1 MLLFFFYILTVW
13 SLAFTAAGGQSNST
27 TQSATQSAS
36 NGAGETA
43 GAVAQSLSST
53 DLVRRALA
61 SNAELAA
68 ARLEMDKARAR
79 LQQAGLRPNP
89 TLDIEQ
95 QAGQPVGSPGER
107 ATSVGFS
114 LPLEVGGQR
123 RRRIDLAQAELS
135 AAEAEIADRERRLA
149 AEVRAVYAE
158 ALAAARE
165 LEITEGLNKLD
176 AEAVRVV
183 EARVSEGDAAPLEAH
198 LLRVEVERLRSRRAL
213 IEGRLQ
219 ATLFKLKGLAGIPLD
234 EPLGVSQELEQ
245 PSALDSP
252 GGIVGLEAAIEI
264 ALRTRPD
271 LRLARL
277 TEEAAQA
284 GLRLAKAQAAP
295 QVAVTARYS
304 TERTITTL
312 PAPFVS
318 VPDSGKALSVGVSI
332 GLPIFNRNQGGQAE
346 AAVVI
351 AQAQRRREFIE
362 AVVRAEVG
370 SALARYHASQSAL
383 ATFEQGVIAR
393 SNDNIR
399 AIRAAYEVGAFRVT
413 DLIAEQRRLV
423 DAQREYTEA
432 LTERW
437 RALSDLQ
444 SAIGVIEQK

>member
-1 MLLFFFYILTVW
+1 MAMASDLTDGPTPIVKP
-13 SLAFTAAGGQSNST
+13 
-27 TQSATQSAS
+27 TQSI
-36 NGAGETA
+36 
-43 GAVAQSLSST
+43 SSG
-53 DLVRRALA
+53 DLVKRALA

-68 ARLEMDKARAR
+68 ARFEIERARAR
-79 LQQAGLRPNP
+79 MRQAGLRPNP

-95 QAGQPVGSPGER
+95 QAGRPVGSPGER
-107 ATSVGFS
+107 ATSIGVS

-123 RRRIDLAQAELS
+123 RRRMDLAQAEL
-135 AAEAEIADRERRLA
+135 AATEAEIADRERRLA

-158 ALAAARE
+158 ALMAARE

-183 EARVSEGDAAPLEAH
+183 EARVSEGDAAPLEAN

-213 IEGRLQ
+213 VEGRLQ
-219 ATLFKLKGLAGIPLD
+219 ATLLKLKNLAGIPLD
-234 EPLGVSQELEQ
+234 EPLGLREELTQ
-245 PSALDSP
+245 PTSLNPPD
-252 GGIVGLEAAIEI
+252 GIASLEAAVEI

-312 PAPFVS
+312 PAPLAS
-318 VPDSGKALSVGVSI
+318 VPDSGKALSIGLSI
-332 GLPIFNRNQGGQAE
+332 GLPVFNRNQGGQAE
-346 AAVVI
+346 TAVVV

-362 AVVRAEVG
+362 AVVRAEVS

-393 SNDNIR
+393 SNDNVR

-413 DLIAEQRRLV
+413 ELIAEQRRLM

-432 LTERW
+432 LAERW

-444 SAIGVIEQK
+444 SAMGGIEQK